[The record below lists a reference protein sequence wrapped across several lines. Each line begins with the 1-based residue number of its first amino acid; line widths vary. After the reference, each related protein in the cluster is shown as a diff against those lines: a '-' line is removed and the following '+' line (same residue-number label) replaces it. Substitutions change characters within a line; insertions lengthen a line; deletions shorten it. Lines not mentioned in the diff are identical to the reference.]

1 MLTLRLSRAGT
12 KKRPVYHLVAADKR
26 ARRDGRFVENLGYY
40 IPNRDVLVL
49 KQDRI
54 DYWLSVGA
62 QTTPVAK
69 QLIRKART
77 KGNAEPIA
85 KPAYSP
91 PPVETVAPKAEA
103 KAEEKPADAPAEAP
117 AEDAKPAE
125 GEASSDQA

>member
-40 IPNRDVLVL
+40 IPARNVLVL

-62 QTTPVAK
+62 ATTEVARR
-69 QLIRKART
+69 LILKA
-77 KGNAEPIA
+77 KKDGNTEPTA
-85 KPAYSP
+85 KPKYVA
-91 PPVETVAPKAEA
+91 PPVKPVEVKADAKKGGADKKAEA
-103 KAEEKPADAPAEAP
+103 KTPPE
-117 AEDAKPAE
+117 AKPDKGAQPNE
-125 GEASSDQA
+125 KKD

>member
-26 ARRDGRFVENLGYY
+26 SRRDGRFVENLGYY

-62 QTTPVAK
+62 QTTDTAK

-77 KGNAEPIA
+77 KGNVEPVA
-85 KPAYSP
+85 KPAYQP
-91 PPVETVAPKAEA
+91 PKVEVVAPKAAEP
-103 KAEEKPADAPAEAP
+103 KAEDKPAEPAPAE
-117 AEDAKPAE
+117 EAKPE
-125 GEASSDQA
+125 GDAPSEQA